1 MAVIR
6 TVLGDIDAGRAGVT
20 LAHEHI
26 LYAYP
31 GADLD
36 HRTQFDFEEVAQ
48 RIGGVLR
55 SGLDDNSVATI
66 VEMTPVEVYRHPPLF
81 RAVSERSGVNIIA
94 VTGFFPE
101 SMGIPYY
108 WRRQTVE
115 ELTDFFVTDL
125 TEGMMFQA
133 RQTGIRAGAI
143 KIATGGEGVATT
155 PSPVGEHGRRITKI
169 EDRIIRAAAR
179 AQRAVGCAINTHT
192 DPNDYSVT
200 NPGIEQLDIL
210 EEEGADLTKVIVGHA
225 LIQPRGLDQA
235 AEICERGATVNVDHV
250 GIPWKHD
257 SIEQLDGLLAERV
270 AGLVARGHAGR
281 ISMSYDR
288 WFFNPRA
295 KVTDLDPEFLN
306 ARVPYNHMFDS
317 FVPRL
322 SKLGL
327 SDDVIRGFLVG
338 NPKRIFEIVSA

>member
-6 TVLGDIDAGRAGVT
+6 TVLGDVDSERAGVT

-36 HRTQFDFEEVAQ
+36 HRTQFDLEEVAENVT
-48 RIGGVLR
+48 GVMR
-55 SGLDDNSVATI
+55 SGLIDNGVATL
-66 VEMTPVEVYRHPPLF
+66 VEMTPVEVYRHPPLM
-81 RAVSERSGVNIIA
+81 RAVSERSGVNVIA
-94 VTGFFPE
+94 ITGFFPE

-115 ELTDFFVTDL
+115 ELTEFFVTDL
-125 TEGMMFQA
+125 TEGMVFQA

-143 KIATGGEGVATT
+143 KIATGGEGVAAT
-155 PSPVGEHGRRITKI
+155 PSPIGMHGRRITKI
-169 EDRIIRAAAR
+169 EDRIIRAASH
-179 AQRAVGCAINTHT
+179 AQQAVGCAINTHT
-192 DPNDYSVT
+192 DPNDYAVT

-210 EEEGADLTKVIVGHA
+210 EEEGSDISKVIVGHA
-225 LIQPRGLDQA
+225 LILPQGMEQA

-257 SIEQLDGLLAERV
+257 SVDQLDGLLAERV
-270 AGLVARGHAGR
+270 AELVARGYGDR
-281 ISMSYDR
+281 ITMSYDR
-288 WFFNPRA
+288 WFYNPRA
-295 KVTDLDPEFLN
+295 AVTELDPEFLN
-306 ARVPYNHMFDS
+306 AKVPYNHMFDS

-322 SKLGL
+322 AKLGL
-327 SDDVIRGFLVG
+327 SEEVIRGFLVA
-338 NPKRIFEIVSA
+338 NPKRIFELTPA

>member
-1 MAVIR
+1 M
-6 TVLGDIDAGRAGVT
+6 
-20 LAHEHI
+20 
-26 LYAYP
+26 
-31 GADLD
+31 
-36 HRTQFDFEEVAQ
+36 
-48 RIGGVLR
+48 
-55 SGLDDNSVATI
+55 
-66 VEMTPVEVYRHPPLF
+66 
-81 RAVSERSGVNIIA
+81 
-94 VTGFFPE
+94 
-101 SMGIPYY
+101 
-108 WRRQTVE
+108 
-115 ELTDFFVTDL
+115 VTDL
-125 TEGMMFQA
+125 TQGMMFQA

-155 PSPVGEHGRRITKI
+155 PSPVGAHGRRITKI

-179 AQRAVGCAINTHT
+179 AQQAVGCAINTHT
-192 DPNDYSVT
+192 DPNDYAVT

-210 EEEGADLTKVIVGHA
+210 EEEGADVTKVIVGHA

-235 AEICERGATVNVDHV
+235 AEICARGATVNVDHV

-270 AGLVARGHAGR
+270 AELVARGHAGR

-338 NPKRIFEIVSA
+338 NPKRIFEIASA

>member
-6 TVLGDIDAGRAGVT
+6 TVLGDVDSERAGVT

-36 HRTQFDFEEVAQ
+36 HRTQFDFAEVTG
-48 RIGGVLR
+48 RIAGVLQA
-55 SGLDDNSVATI
+55 GLNDNSVATI
-66 VEMTPVEVYRHPPLF
+66 VEMTPVEVYRHPPLM
-81 RAVSERSGVNIIA
+81 RAVSERSRVNIIA

-108 WRRQTVE
+108 WRRQTVG
-115 ELTDFFVTDL
+115 ELTEFFVTDL

-133 RQTGIRAGAI
+133 RQTGIKAGAI
-143 KIATGGEGVATT
+143 KIATGGEGVAAT
-155 PSPVGEHGRRITKI
+155 PSPVGVHGRRITKI
-169 EDRIIRAAAR
+169 EDRIIRAAAH
-179 AQRAVGCAINTHT
+179 AQQAVGCAINTHT
-192 DPNDYSVT
+192 DPNDYAVT

-210 EEEGADLTKVIVGHA
+210 AEEGADLSKVIVGHA
-225 LIQPRGLDQA
+225 LIQPRGVEQA
-235 AEICERGATVNVDHV
+235 AEICERGATVNVDHI

-257 SIEQLDGLLAERV
+257 SIDQLDGLLAERV
-270 AGLVARGHAGR
+270 AELVALGQAER

-295 KVTDLDPEFLN
+295 TVTELDPEFLN
-306 ARVPYNHMFDS
+306 AKVPYNHMFDS
-317 FVPRL
+317 FIPRL

-327 SDDVIRGFLVG
+327 SDEVIRGFLVS
-338 NPKRIFEIVSA
+338 NPKRIFELTPA

>member
-6 TVLGDIDAGRAGVT
+6 TVLGDVPSEKAGVT

-36 HRTQFDFEEVAQ
+36 HRTLFDFEEIADRVA
-48 RIGGVLR
+48 GVAR
-55 SGLDDNSVATI
+55 TGREDYGITTI
-66 VEMTPVEVYRHPPLF
+66 VEMTPVEVYRHPPLM
-81 RAVSERSGVNIIA
+81 RAVAERSGVNIIA

-101 SMGIPYY
+101 TMGIPYY

-115 ELTDFFVTDL
+115 ELTGFFVADL
-125 TEGMMFQA
+125 TEGMIFQA

-143 KIATGGEGVATT
+143 KIATGGEGVSTT
-155 PSPVGEHGRRITKI
+155 PSPVGAGGRRITKI
-169 EDRIIRAAAR
+169 EDRFIRAAAH
-179 AQRAVGCAINTHT
+179 AQQAVGCAINTHT
-192 DPNDYSVT
+192 DPNDYAVT

-210 EEEGADLTKVIVGHA
+210 AEEGADLTKVIIGHA
-225 LIQPRGLDQA
+225 FIQPRDIDQI
-235 AEICERGATVNVDHV
+235 AEICDRGATVNVDHV

-257 SIEQLDGLLAERV
+257 STDQLDGLLAERV
-270 AGLVARGHAGR
+270 AELVERGYADR

-295 KVTDLDPEFLN
+295 EVTELDPEFLN
-306 ARVPYNHMFDS
+306 AKVPYGHMFDS
-317 FVPRL
+317 FLPRL
-322 SKLGL
+322 AKLGVPEHV
-327 SDDVIRGFLVG
+327 SRGFLVD
-338 NPKRIFEIVSA
+338 NPRRIFELSRD